1 MSKCDFNNLKLLN
14 VTPKMLHLAI
24 FLELKFAKAIFIFQI
39 STLQFIK
46 TQNFMQKEKMLNLG
60 LKTPYLGIFGM
71 QF

>member
-1 MSKCDFNNLKLLN
+1 
-14 VTPKMLHLAI
+14 MLHLAI
-24 FLELKFAKAIFIFQI
+24 FLELKFAKAIVIFQI